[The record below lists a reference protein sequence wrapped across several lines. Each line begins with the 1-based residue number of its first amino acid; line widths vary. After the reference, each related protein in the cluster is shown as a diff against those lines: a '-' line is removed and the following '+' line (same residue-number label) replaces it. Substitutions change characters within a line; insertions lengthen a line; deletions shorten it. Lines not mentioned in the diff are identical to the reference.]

1 MAWKKAPPELVATF
15 DRAFPATKGAE
26 RRQMFG
32 YPCGFVNGN
41 LFGGIFQDRVMVRLP
56 ADAKVAGGQPF
67 MPMPG
72 RAMKGYVE
80 LPKTALATPARLRK
94 WLTEACAYTATLP
107 PKTAKKRPAAKR

>member
-1 MAWKKAPPELVATF
+1 MAWKKAPPELIETF
-15 DRAFPATKGAE
+15 DRAFPTAKGAE

-56 ADAKVAGGQPF
+56 ATTKLAGAKPF

-80 LPKTALATPARLRK
+80 LPKTAIAKPAELRRWLA
-94 WLTEACAYTATLP
+94 EACAFAATLP
-107 PKTAKKRPAAKR
+107 PKAAKKKPPAKR